1 MTSRASPPLA
11 RCSAAFE
18 RVATARIGRVLRGK
32 WELVRVLGVGG
43 MATVYEARHRNG
55 ARVAVKMLHPALS
68 ASATLCDR
76 FVREGYVANLVG
88 HPRIPKVLDDDVDE
102 NDGSAFLVMEL
113 IDGVTLEERAQTCKP
128 GDKEIL
134 RIAREVLEILSAAH
148 DKGVIHRDIKPDNL
162 IIDGAGRVRV
172 LDFGIARLLED
183 EDVTST
189 TGGPFGTPGY
199 VSPEQAL
206 GRRDLVG
213 PATDVYLL
221 GATLFTLASGE
232 FVHVAEHAQELVVA
246 AATRRARSVGTCAPQ
261 LSKEVV
267 TLVDRAT
274 RFDPRDRFPTARAML
289 REVERVEIALT
300 APPSSLEPPTS
311 APMAITT
318 GPVSRE
324 RRTGGG
330 FGTVLV
336 AGSIA
341 LMLGA
346 FGFAGGLGRMKR
358 ATADER
364 AVTPT
369 SGSPAATS
377 TPDPATTSTI
387 ALEQDDPSV
396 VVGEPKTM
404 AAQPKAQ
411 PKAQPRPPIKN
422 THKKKVIDVGY

>member
-1 MTSRASPPLA
+1 
-11 RCSAAFE
+11 
-18 RVATARIGRVLRGK
+18 
-32 WELVRVLGVGG
+32 
-43 MATVYEARHRNG
+43 
-55 ARVAVKMLHPALS
+55 MLHPALS
-68 ASATLCDR
+68 ASATLCER
-76 FVREGYVANLVG
+76 FEREGYVANLVG
-88 HPRIPKVLDDDVDE
+88 HPRVPKVLDDDVDD

-113 IDGVTLEERAQTCKP
+113 IEGVTLEERARTCRP
-128 GDKEIL
+128 GDREIL

-148 DKGVIHRDIKPDNL
+148 DRGVIHRDIKPDNL
-162 IIDGAGRVRV
+162 IIDGAGRVCV

-183 EDVTST
+183 EDAAST

-206 GRRDLVG
+206 GRRDLVS

-232 FVHVAEHAQELVVA
+232 LVHVADNAQELVVA
-246 AATRRARSVGTCAPQ
+246 AATRRARSVATCAQQ
-261 LSKEVV
+261 LSREVV
-267 TLVDRAT
+267 ELIDRAT
-274 RFDPRDRFPTARAML
+274 RFDPRDRFPSAREMSKA
-289 REVERVEIALT
+289 VESIERPLASRPTSLT
-300 APPSSLEPPTS
+300 PPTS

-318 GPVSRE
+318 TGAARE
-324 RRTGGG
+324 VRTGGG

-369 SGSPAATS
+369 SSVPATRDPAIDPVIDPLDPTS
-377 TPDPATTSTI
+377 TSTV
-387 ALEQDDPSV
+387 ALERGDPTV
-396 VVGEPKTM
+396 IVGEPQPLG
-404 AAQPKAQ
+404 AAPGTHAT
-411 PKAQPRPPIKN
+411 PHPRPIKKP
-422 THKKKVIDVGY
+422 HKKKLIDVGY